1 MMMTTIKR
9 AYRFFAVFLIGSIQ
23 ANACTI
29 FMQQEGNKVLVGNNE
44 DYIPTAKSWLWLRPK
59 TDAANGYIL
68 WGFQP
73 KYPEGGM
80 NEKGLFIDAAAL
92 PEKIAIVR
100 DPNKPDFNGY
110 ITEKILREC
119 SSVEQAIALVSR
131 YNLTWQE
138 KAQIM
143 IVDKS
148 GDYAVIHANYIIRKS
163 ANTFALTNYS
173 LGGPTKSD
181 FTCWRRNTV
190 EEELKNNH
198 FSVTLFR
205 NILAKTAQTEPDNA
219 TVYSQVCDLKSGI
232 IYLYQKHNFN
242 QVATLSLL
250 KILQTGRRDI
260 AINTLFPKGI
270 GDIVARKIDRSGTA
284 LAFKTYARL
293 KKSANHQAYDF
304 SEGELDKVAYG
315 LLNRQKF
322 QEAIAVFKLNI
333 HAYPRSANAKA
344 GLANAFLLQGST
356 VAADQEYLK
365 VRQEDTANHYLN
377 LFGHHEDKVI
387 PFFVSG
393 FDGAKVITLILRS
406 TASGTLITQPL
417 NRLNKG
423 KWDASVKVPPG
434 PYTYSFRVDDSYII
448 DPGNRVT
455 SPAGRYLSSFL
466 ISI

>member
-1 MMMTTIKR
+1 MTTIKK
-9 AYRFFAVFLIGSIQ
+9 ACLFVAALLICSIQ
-23 ANACTI
+23 ADACTI
-29 FMQQEGNKVLVGNNE
+29 FMQHEGHKVLVGNNE
-44 DYIPTAKSWLWLRPK
+44 DYIPTAKSWLWVRPR
-59 TDAANGYIL
+59 TEVANGYIL
-68 WGFQP
+68 WGFQQ

-92 PEKIAIVR
+92 PEKIAIIR

-119 SSVEQAIALVSR
+119 SSVGQAVALVSR

-173 LGGPTKSD
+173 IGGPTKSD

-190 EEELKNNH
+190 EEELKDNP
-198 FSVTLFR
+198 FSVALFR
-205 NILAKTAQTEPDNA
+205 NTLAKIAQTEPDNA
-219 TVYSQVCDLKSGI
+219 TVYSQVCDLENGI

-242 QVATLSLL
+242 QVATLSLP
-250 KILQTGRRDI
+250 KILRKGRRDI
-260 AINTLFPKGI
+260 AINTLFPRDI
-270 GDIVARKIDRSGTA
+270 GDIFALQIDRSGLAT
-284 LAFKTYARL
+284 AFKTYARL

-304 SEGELDKVAYG
+304 SEGELDNTAYS

-322 QEAIAVFKLNI
+322 KEAIAVFKLNI
-333 HAYPRSANAKA
+333 RAYPRSANAKA

-356 VAADQEYLK
+356 MAADQEYLK
-365 VRQEDTANHYLN
+365 VRHEDTANHYLN
-377 LFGHHEDKVI
+377 LFGHHEDNVI
-387 PFFVSG
+387 SFVISG
-393 FDGAKVITLILRS
+393 FDGAKVITLFLRN
-406 TASGTLITQPL
+406 TVSGTLITQHL
-417 NRLNKG
+417 NRLKKG
-423 KWDASVKVPPG
+423 KWDASLKVPPG
-434 PYTYSFRVDDSYII
+434 PYTYLFRVDDSYII

-455 SPAGRYLSSFL
+455 SPAGRYLNSFL
-466 ISI
+466 ISR